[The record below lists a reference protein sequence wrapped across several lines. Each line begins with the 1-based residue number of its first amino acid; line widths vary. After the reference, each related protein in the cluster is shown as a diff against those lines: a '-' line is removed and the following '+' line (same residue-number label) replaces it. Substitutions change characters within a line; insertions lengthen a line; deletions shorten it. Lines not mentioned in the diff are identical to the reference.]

1 MRRAQVVTILLIAVG
16 IIYSGS
22 IYAQTSIGELDT
34 AMKMQENMDSGSSSP
49 SPGILNRVR
58 NSVGA
63 PGTAPQPA
71 NLPPRPPTNP
81 VTRMPGSTGPGSV
94 QAPRNPMISRPGGPM
109 TQPGAKPG
117 TAPMGPAP
125 IDRKV
130 EVAPGAFVPTQAAQQ
145 ANRAFYLMHTRQFD
159 EALKAYKG
167 AMQYEE
173 EKYKP
178 VYDRVNSFF
187 EKVRSSSDKGK
198 AFSEVEETVLSED
211 PVPVKVKDYYVW
223 RKLQPGRPQQVQQ
236 RPQGQP
242 GYMMMPPGGIM
253 PSGSMT
259 NQQPRR

>member
-1 MRRAQVVTILLIAVG
+1 
-16 IIYSGS
+16 
-22 IYAQTSIGELDT
+22 
-34 AMKMQENMDSGSSSP
+34 
-49 SPGILNRVR
+49 
-58 NSVGA
+58 
-63 PGTAPQPA
+63 
-71 NLPPRPPTNP
+71 
-81 VTRMPGSTGPGSV
+81 
-94 QAPRNPMISRPGGPM
+94 M

-259 NQQPRR
+259 NRQPSGAYVASRESDVFHNPTCQHVNQILEQNRVYYGTRQQAINAGKRPCKTCNP